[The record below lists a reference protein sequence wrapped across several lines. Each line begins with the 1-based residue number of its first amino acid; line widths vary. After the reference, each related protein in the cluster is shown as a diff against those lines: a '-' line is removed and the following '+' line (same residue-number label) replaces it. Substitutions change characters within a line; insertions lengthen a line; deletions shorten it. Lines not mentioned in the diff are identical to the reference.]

1 MSPTIA
7 NRITAADQITA
18 NPERQALATSTIS
31 QRSTLSSVF
40 SFPHPV
46 NEYAAR
52 TVAVITFALA
62 VTIIVAD
69 ARWLLWVLAYEF
81 LARVLTG
88 PTLSPIGTLATRVIV
103 PKVIRR
109 NKPVAGPPKQ
119 FAQTIGLA
127 FSVTALVLVYG
138 FGMIGAAYVL
148 MGVLVVFAALE
159 AFVGF
164 CAGCF
169 VFGYLMRW
177 GLIPEGTCL
186 RCANLAF
193 PAEPGA

>member
-1 MSPTIA
+1 M
-7 NRITAADQITA
+7 
-18 NPERQALATSTIS
+18 ATSAVS
-31 QRSTLSSVF
+31 RPSALSDVF

-52 TVAVITFALA
+52 TVAAITLVLA
-62 VTIIVAD
+62 VVTVAAD

-88 PTLSPIGTLATRVIV
+88 PSLSPVGSLATRVIA
-103 PKVIRR
+103 PKLIRR

-119 FAQTIGLA
+119 FAQAVGLL
-127 FSVTALVLVYG
+127 FSLTAIVLAYG
-138 FGMIGAAYVL
+138 FGLTGAAYVVI
-148 MGVLVVFAALE
+148 GVLAVFAALE
-159 AFVGF
+159 AFLSF

-177 GLIPEGTCL
+177 GLIPDGTCL
-186 RCANLAF
+186 RCANLTFSDDVTA
-193 PAEPGA
+193 PQ

>member
-1 MSPTIA
+1 MSAIA
-7 NRITAADQITA
+7 TTEQSGLR
-18 NPERQALATSTIS
+18 ALFT
-31 QRSTLSSVF
+31 
-40 SFPHPV
+40 FPHPV

-52 TVAVITFALA
+52 SVAAMVFTLA
-62 VTIIVAD
+62 VVIIVAD
-69 ARWLLWVLAYEF
+69 ARWLLFVLAYGF

-88 PTLSPIGTLATRVIV
+88 PKLSPMGLLATRVIA
-103 PKVIRR
+103 PKVLRR
-109 NKPVAGPPKQ
+109 SKPTAGPPKQ

-138 FGMIGAAYVL
+138 LGLVGAAYAVL
-148 MGVLVVFAALE
+148 GGLVLFAALE

-177 GLIPEGTCL
+177 GFIPAETCE
-186 RCANLAF
+186 RCANIDLA
-193 PAEPGA
+193 ARAQTLETSAAQSRS

>member
-1 MSPTIA
+1 M
-7 NRITAADQITA
+7 AAMMVD
-18 NPERQALATSTIS
+18 
-31 QRSTLSSVF
+31 QRSGLRALFT
-40 SFPHPV
+40 FPHPV

-52 TVAVITFALA
+52 SVAAMVFTLSL
-62 VTIIVAD
+62 VIIVAD
-69 ARWLLWVLAYEF
+69 VRPLVFVLAYGF

-88 PTLSPIGTLATRVIV
+88 PKLSPMGLLATRFIA
-103 PKVIRR
+103 PKLLRR
-109 NKPVAGPPKQ
+109 SKLVAGPPKQ

-138 FGMIGAAYVL
+138 FGLVGAAYAVL
-148 MGVLVVFAALE
+148 GVLVVFAALE

-177 GLIPEGTCL
+177 GLV
-186 RCANLAF
+186 
-193 PAEPGA
+193 PAEICERCNNLSFSAEPRP

>member
-1 MSPTIA
+1 MA
-7 NRITAADQITA
+7 AITAD
-18 NPERQALATSTIS
+18 ERSGLRALFT
-31 QRSTLSSVF
+31 
-40 SFPHPV
+40 FPHPV

-52 TVAVITFALA
+52 SVAAMVFVLA
-62 VTIIVAD
+62 VVIIVAD
-69 ARWLLWVLAYEF
+69 VRWLLFVLAYGF

-88 PTLSPIGTLATRVIV
+88 PKLSPMGLLATRVIA
-103 PKVIRR
+103 PKLIRR
-109 NKPVAGPPKQ
+109 SKLTAGPPKQ

-138 FGMIGAAYVL
+138 FGLVGAAYGVL
-148 MGVLVVFAALE
+148 GVLVLFAGLE

-177 GLIPEGTCL
+177 GFI
-186 RCANLAF
+186 
-193 PAEPGA
+193 PAETCERCNNLNFAAEARS

>member
-1 MSPTIA
+1 MA
-7 NRITAADQITA
+7 AITAD
-18 NPERQALATSTIS
+18 RWSGLRALFT
-31 QRSTLSSVF
+31 
-40 SFPHPV
+40 FPHPV

-52 TVAVITFALA
+52 SVAAMVFVLA
-62 VTIIVAD
+62 VFIIVAD
-69 ARWLLWVLAYEF
+69 VRWLLFVLGYGF

-88 PTLSPIGTLATRVIV
+88 PKLSPMGLLATRVIA

-109 NKPVAGPPKQ
+109 SKLVAGPPKQ
-119 FAQTIGLA
+119 FAQTVGLA

-138 FGMIGAAYVL
+138 FGLVGAAYGVL
-148 MGVLVVFAALE
+148 GVLVLFAGLE

-177 GLIPEGTCL
+177 GFIPAATCE
-186 RCANLAF
+186 RCNNLNF
-193 PAEPGA
+193 DAEPRS

>member
-1 MSPTIA
+1 MA
-7 NRITAADQITA
+7 AITAD
-18 NPERQALATSTIS
+18 
-31 QRSTLSSVF
+31 QRSGLRALFT
-40 SFPHPV
+40 FPHPV

-52 TVAVITFALA
+52 SVAAMVFVLA
-62 VTIIVAD
+62 VGLILAD
-69 ARWLLWVLAYEF
+69 ARWLLFVLAYGF

-88 PTLSPIGTLATRVIV
+88 PRLSPMGLLATRVIA

-109 NKPVAGPPKQ
+109 SKLVAGPPKQ

-138 FGMIGAAYVL
+138 FGLVGAGYAVL
-148 MGVLVVFAALE
+148 GVLVLFAGLE
-159 AFVGF
+159 AFAGF

-177 GLIPEGTCL
+177 GFVPAATCE
-186 RCANLAF
+186 RCNNLNF
-193 PAEPGA
+193 GAEPRS